1 MPMDFQRR
9 ERTSRARPQDLSVT
23 YSLPPSAEELR
34 ELFLQ
39 ALEVYGATSLKPGDL
54 IQQIASLFACL
65 IPAWGEPILIGEGVG
80 PTGFPL
86 RRVLRDR
93 WWRGKPVLGLLILD
107 DFTTYEKREPFISFG
122 TFELGVKD
130 VKRVYSGSRL
140 YLLPGGE
147 LLLVSRYSEVS
158 LKKIGQSRGW
168 LPNWLWKAQVHRPF
182 SHEEVAARWGIGGFL
197 QGIRRL
203 LERKQKEGEEIRQ
216 FKEALERLLRP
227 T

>member
-9 ERTSRARPQDLSVT
+9 ERTSKPGSQDLHVT

-34 ELFLQ
+34 EIFLQ
-39 ALEVYGATSLKPGDL
+39 ALEVYGTTSLRPGDL
-54 IQQIASLFACL
+54 IQQVASLFACL
-65 IPAWGEPILIGEGVG
+65 IPAWGEPIIIGEGVS
-80 PTGFPL
+80 PTGFSL

-107 DFTTYEKREPFISFG
+107 DFTTYEKREPFVSFG

-130 VKRVYSGSRL
+130 IKRVYSGSRL

-158 LKKIGQSRGW
+158 LKKIGQSGGCLRKW
-168 LPNWLWKAQVHRPF
+168 YWKAQVHRPF
-182 SHEEVAARWGIGGFL
+182 SPEEVATRWGIGGFL
-197 QGIRRL
+197 QGIRSL
-203 LERKQKEGEEIRQ
+203 LERKQKEGEEIRR
-216 FKEALERLLRP
+216 FKDALERLLRP
-227 T
+227 A